1 MGNVYSVSAS
11 LYLCALHYEGYAEYP
26 QKILETK
33 KIASAVDGGGGGNH
47 AYPQV
52 IELLK
57 VL

>member
-1 MGNVYSVSAS
+1 MDNVF
-11 LYLCALHYEGYAEYP
+11 
-26 QKILETK
+26 QKVARKVTEESTIF
-33 KIASAVDGGGGGNH
+33 SGAVLDYIRPEDGGGGGNH